1 VKAGEMLSVLEGY
14 LKEVHAPKWEEGI
27 TWKNKPL
34 VEINSQY

>member
-1 VKAGEMLSVLEGY
+1 LEDY

-27 TWKNKPL
+27 TWKNTPL